1 MGVTCNLA
9 PDGAQAEALTCVIGR
24 LLDPAIIQ
32 NDAFGAAA
40 FKEQLAIIR
49 AIRRCA

>member
-1 MGVTCNLA
+1 MGVACDLS
-9 PDGAQAEALTCVIGR
+9 PDRAKPKTLTCVIGR